1 MSSSSMI
8 PCPVC
13 DTRYKSTMFD
23 TCPNC
28 KHGKPDD
35 EPREPLSFR
44 ENKKDKKELEAA
56 DSKNVI
62 EKVDKSLGVP
72 SQVESLLAQSI
83 EASNRTTRAIRALG
97 IFLFSFL
104 TYIIIGTLALYQNLS
119 TTDISACIQ
128 YGEGCGGNWFL
139 RSVTITCFVGGPI
152 LSLMHAWR
160 EFVKSEF

>member
-1 MSSSSMI
+1 
-8 PCPVC
+8 
-13 DTRYKSTMFD
+13 MFD

-35 EPREPLSFR
+35 EPREPLRFR
-44 ENKKDKKELEAA
+44 ENEKGKKEFEGA
-56 DSKNVI
+56 DSINVK

-72 SQVESLLAQSI
+72 SKVESLLAQSI

-139 RSVTITCFVGGPI
+139 RSVTVTCFVAGPI